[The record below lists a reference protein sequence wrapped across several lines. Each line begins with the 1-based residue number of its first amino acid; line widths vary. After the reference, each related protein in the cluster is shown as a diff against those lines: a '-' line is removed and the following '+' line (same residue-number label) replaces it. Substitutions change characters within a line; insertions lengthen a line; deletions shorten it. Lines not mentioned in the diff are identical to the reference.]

1 MKHLM
6 CHGRPQG
13 PRAAARSE
21 KGIPCAVLRTA
32 DRWRAALTEAAG
44 VRWARLLADA
54 LRGLSAVSQEF
65 FLKRLVLKIFLLRKT
80 VRPERNYL
88 SLSFLLL
95 VMHHRKRKPYTTIP
109 WTQPVGKYMGTI
121 VKHYLCA
128 AYGVLH
134 TSPVFT
140 VHPRA
145 VLQLL

>member
-1 MKHLM
+1 M
-6 CHGRPQG
+6 CHGRPHG

-32 DRWRAALTEAAG
+32 DRWRAADRSCRCEMGQTIG
-44 VRWARLLADA
+44 RCTPRA
-54 LRGLSAVSQEF
+54 LRSVTEV

-109 WTQPVGKYMGTI
+109 WTQPAGKYTGTI